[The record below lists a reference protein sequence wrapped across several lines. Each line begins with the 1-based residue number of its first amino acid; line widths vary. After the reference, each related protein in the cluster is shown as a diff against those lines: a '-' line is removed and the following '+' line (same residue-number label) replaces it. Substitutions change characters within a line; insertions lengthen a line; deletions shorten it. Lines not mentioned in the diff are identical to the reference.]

1 MRMLWKNHKG
11 VTMIEVLVT
20 VAILAIVVAP
30 CLSAFVMAQRGNVK
44 AAEVTNAYTAA
55 SNLMEELKGLP
66 NGASVESRLDMQYP
80 EGQEEKPNKSDGIY
94 VIYEKVTDDE
104 KGLTYYQIW
113 VYAGEAENR
122 EKGVDPV
129 SDGYILKGV
138 IAP

>member
-1 MRMLWKNHKG
+1 M
-11 VTMIEVLVT
+11 LVT

-94 VIYEKVTDDE
+94 VIYEKVTDE
-104 KGLTYYQIW
+104 KGITYYQIW
-113 VYAGEAENR
+113 IFAGERDNAEKDGN
-122 EKGVDPV
+122 V

>member
-66 NGASVESRLDMQYP
+66 IESVESRLK
-80 EGQEEKPNKSDGIY
+80 GQEEKPNQNDGIY

-104 KGLTYYQIW
+104 KGFTYYQIW

>member
-55 SNLMEELKGLP
+55 SNLMEALKGLP
-66 NGASVESRLDMQYP
+66 IESVPDRLDNDYLV
-80 EGQEEKPNKSDGIY
+80 ENVTVNAYDDIY
-94 VIYEKVTDDE
+94 VIYEVVKNPDDT
-104 KGLTYYQIW
+104 LAYYLIW
-113 VYAGEAENR
+113 IYSGEAENR